1 VVAVVLGVQVVE
13 VLEDQV
19 VVVVEEVVEVV
30 VVVVGMVGVTGGRD
44 GLLVDLQDMV
54 ALQAHL
60 VMGEMED
67 LLVLVAVHLLEEVL
81 VEVVLEVDADQFQ
94 DSSAELSPISSALM
108 CHANSAEVFHVR
120 NVEVLPGNSALMCQ
134 NNSARV
140 CPASNVQVCQGSSV
154 GSSADLYL
162 GARCALVETAGRF
175 SGSFCAIQ

>member
-1 VVAVVLGVQVVE
+1 MG
-13 VLEDQV
+13 
-19 VVVVEEVVEVV
+19 
-30 VVVVGMVGVTGGRD
+30 GMVGVTGGRD

-67 LLVLVAVHLLEEVL
+67 LLVLVAVHLL

-94 DSSAELSPISSALM
+94 DSNAELSPINSALM
-108 CHANSAEVFHVR
+108 FHANSAEVFHVR

-162 GARCALVETAGRF
+162 GARCALVETAGRC
-175 SGSFCAIQ
+175 SGSFCALQ